1 MTLIRN
7 LTPSPYD
14 LAPGVILPAN
24 GEVETDQLPVWLVET
39 LKLTSGIEV
48 VEVVDTDDEI
58 DQWRKLYTEATGK
71 KPHHLWKIP
80 RLMAEIENAG

>member
-7 LTPSPYD
+7 LTPAPYD

-24 GEVETDQLPVWLVET
+24 GEVETDQIPAWLVET
-39 LKLTSGIEV
+39 LKLTTGVEV
-48 VEVVDTDDEI
+48 VEVVPDDEI
-58 DQWRKLYTEATGK
+58 EQWRTLYTEATGK